1 MTQAISQPISQAISQ
16 TMSQPISRA
25 AAAHR
30 PDRAPEPEAP
40 DMTPQDAAPAVSRLG
55 FLGLLADVISG
66 GKLSEL
72 RERLDRSLANET
84 RLYNDIHRETMTAD
98 HATSALRS
106 LQEELAS
113 SKALNREL
121 LRMAGPSRTDAPNG
135 RDDANLPS
143 IRGSRQDEE
152 VR

>member
-1 MTQAISQPISQAISQ
+1 MTG
-16 TMSQPISRA
+16 
-25 AAAHR
+25 
-30 PDRAPEPEAP
+30 
-40 DMTPQDAAPAVSRLG
+40 MTGQDAAPPKSPASAASRLG

-98 HATSALRS
+98 HAMQALRS

-121 LRMAGPSRTDAPNG
+121 LRMVGPAGPNG
-135 RDDANLPS
+135 RDDANLPGM
-143 IRGSRQDEE
+143 RASRQNEE